1 LRRGIIVEVEE
12 GIKDLGMR
20 TIVLFLILSAA
31 GWQTIDFNGLFTF
44 RLPDGFTQRAAT
56 GPDDTSAEYLKGSTK
71 LRLVWGQSESGVY
84 SERQQNWMH
93 DYHENVTRLRGL
105 RADIRTYSQ
114 NKNSKRSYV
123 AELNVGNW
131 DKGQVQLYMRMES
144 DDPAMLPVAEEI
156 FKSVTFP
163 RPVPERSSR
172 P

>member
-1 LRRGIIVEVEE
+1 MKTVA
-12 GIKDLGMR
+12 
-20 TIVLFLILSAA
+20 LFLILSTA

-44 RLPDGFTQRAAT
+44 RLPHDFTQRAAT
-56 GPDDTSAEYLKGSTK
+56 GPDDVRAEYFKGSTK
-71 LRLVWGQSESGVY
+71 LRLLWGQSESGVY

-93 DYHENVTRLRGL
+93 TYHETITRLRGL

-114 NKNSKRSYV
+114 NENSKCSYV

-144 DDPAMLPVAEEI
+144 DDSAMLPVAEEI
-156 FKSVTFP
+156 FKSVSFP